1 MICRGYLIF
10 RGGAIVQHHEREAGG
25 AACAVH
31 GPWRRRL
38 GRRHA
43 GAPIGRQHQ
52 RRWVG
57 QGHRRR
63 RVAAHGPCADVRRHL
78 GARRNAQVVVAA
90 APRVVDARIELRR
103 PRAAA
108 GGAHPAALLALFLSD
123 AHSGCVG
130 ACFGVGWIIMHM
142 YTVFRS
148 ARARLPLRKCTRRRA
163 LYGRLGV
170 TLAIREAK

>member
-1 MICRGYLIF
+1 M
-10 RGGAIVQHHEREAGG
+10 QHHEREAGG

-52 RRWVG
+52 RRRVG
-57 QGHRRR
+57 QGDRRR
-63 RVAAHGPCADVRRHL
+63 RVAAHGPGADVRRHL

-108 GGAHPAALLALFLSD
+108 GGAHPAALLALFSAAWVRVLASD
-123 AHSGCVG
+123 GYAH
-130 ACFGVGWIIMHM
+130 
-142 YTVFRS
+142 VFRS